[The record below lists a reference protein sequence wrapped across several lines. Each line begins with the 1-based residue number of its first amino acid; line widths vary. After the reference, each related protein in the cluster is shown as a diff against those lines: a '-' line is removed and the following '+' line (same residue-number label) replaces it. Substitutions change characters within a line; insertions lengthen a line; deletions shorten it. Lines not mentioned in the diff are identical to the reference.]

1 MTLQRQAP
9 GPQQHLDPF
18 RLARQ
23 QAIHQLVGC
32 AELQP
37 MAGQAISHSQTMTAV
52 FGLVEIAWR
61 PGAFQQHH
69 MTGPV
74 QGEAK
79 GTGAEGGQQTIVLTL
94 LKPIHTLLA
103 FSRALA
109 TCQQL
114 AAKGLLQQLQWGHKA
129 TEQHH
134 RLALPAQ

>member
-1 MTLQRQAP
+1 
-9 GPQQHLDPF
+9 
-18 RLARQ
+18 
-23 QAIHQLVGC
+23 
-32 AELQP
+32 
-37 MAGQAISHSQTMTAV
+37 
-52 FGLVEIAWR
+52 
-61 PGAFQQHH
+61 

-109 TCQQL
+109 TGQQL

-134 RLALPAQ
+134 SLALPAQ